1 MADMRIDYGKLV
13 DEAMHVIVYRVLQ
26 LVEKSGLPGDHH
38 FFISFITQHPGVKI
52 SKQLLSR
59 YPREM
64 TIVLQYQ
71 FQNLHVSREGF
82 SVSLSFSGNKEE
94 IYVPFAA
101 ITTFADPSEQFGLQF
116 QEVMY
121 QYGDVE
127 IDVMEDDANK
137 KRIDKKNNHQGENNT
152 SSANTKKASS
162 APASVKKVEDNISNV
177 VSLDEFRKR

>member
-1 MADMRIDYGKLV
+1 
-13 DEAMHVIVYRVLQ
+13 
-26 LVEKSGLPGDHH
+26 
-38 FFISFITQHPGVKI
+38 VKI

-82 SVSLSFSGNKEE
+82 SVTLSFSGNKEE

-127 IDVMEDDANK
+127 IDVSEEDANK
-137 KRIDKKNNHQGENNT
+137 KRTEKNSQQSENNAASVSGKKPSLPT
-152 SSANTKKASS
+152 ASAKKA
-162 APASVKKVEDNISNV
+162 EDNVSNV